1 MKPNLAPILAITA
14 ALGALP
20 LATEGGWAKG
30 GGGGHGGGG
39 HGGGGHGGG
48 GHGGGG
54 HGGGGHGGGGHGG
67 GGHGG
72 GAHFGGGHGGGHFG
86 GGHGGGHF
94 AGGHGGW
101 HFGGG
106 HGGGHF
112 AGGHGAGHFGGGHGG
127 GHFAGG
133 HGGGQFGGRSGS
145 GRNAFGTHGGWNQFA
160 GNGGGGWGGW
170 GGGWGGWGGW
180 VGPVFWPFLLGD
192 IFSYVLWPYDY
203 NYPFWSY
210 GTAYDY
216 DYGPYV
222 PSYSYHGY
230 SDLSNIYGNTGTTG
244 NTRNDTHANQ
254 IPPEVTESCGGFAPG
269 VTSFPTDRIRQAIHP
284 TGEQITF
291 LNDLAAAS
299 STASAVLSA
308 SCPNQPPLTPL
319 ARLDA
324 VGRRLEATKRAIEIV
339 RSALA
344 TLYDSLNDEQ
354 RQRLDAI
361 GVEDTGHARGTA
373 ANGSS
378 GAISLASL
386 CSDQA
391 INFTRLPVQR
401 IEEIVKPTGQQ
412 QSALEKLK
420 QTSENA
426 AGELRSSCPTQMAEA
441 PVARLDEMN
450 NRLGAMVQAVKNLRP
465 TLATFYASLND
476 EQKAQFNTMGQQNAG
491 DANGGR

>member
-1 MKPNLAPILAITA
+1 M
-14 ALGALP
+14 
-20 LATEGGWAKG
+20 
-30 GGGGHGGGG
+30 
-39 HGGGGHGGG
+39 
-48 GHGGGG
+48 
-54 HGGGGHGGGGHGG
+54 
-67 GGHGG
+67 
-72 GAHFGGGHGGGHFG
+72 
-86 GGHGGGHF
+86 
-94 AGGHGGW
+94 
-101 HFGGG
+101 
-106 HGGGHF
+106 
-112 AGGHGAGHFGGGHGG
+112 
-127 GHFAGG
+127 
-133 HGGGQFGGRSGS
+133 
-145 GRNAFGTHGGWNQFA
+145 
-160 GNGGGGWGGW
+160 
-170 GGGWGGWGGW
+170 
-180 VGPVFWPFLLGD
+180 FWPFLLGD

-203 NYPFWSY
+203 YYPFWSY

-222 PSYSYHGY
+222 PAYSYHGY
-230 SDLSNIYGNTGTTG
+230 NDLSNIYGNTGTTG
-244 NTRNDTHANQ
+244 NTRDTHANQ
-254 IPPEVTESCGGFAPG
+254 IPPEVTQSCGGFAPG

-324 VGRRLEATKRAIEIV
+324 VGRRLEATIRAIEIV

-361 GVEDTGHARGTA
+361 GAEDIGHGRGTA
-373 ANGSS
+373 ANGPT
-378 GAISLASL
+378 GATNLASL

-391 INFTRLPVQR
+391 TNFTRLPVQR
-401 IEEIVKPTGQQ
+401 IEEVVKPTGQQ

-426 AGELRSSCPTQMAEA
+426 VGELRSSCPTQMAEA

-465 TLATFYASLND
+465 TLATFYASLSD